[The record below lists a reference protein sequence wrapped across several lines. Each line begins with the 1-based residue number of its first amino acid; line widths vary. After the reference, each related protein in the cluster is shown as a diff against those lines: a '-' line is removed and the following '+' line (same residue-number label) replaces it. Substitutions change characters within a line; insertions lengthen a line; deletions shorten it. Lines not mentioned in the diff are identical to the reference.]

1 MPKPQ
6 VSTTTGV
13 SRRHG
18 PVIEGLHFPSRF
30 VSSPIQAAPAVA
42 AAPPRPFGSLARAS
56 ATRLA
61 ELATNAWDGARV
73 TQLQRGTAT
82 AAVLDYLDTFQG
94 ETWQE
99 RWDNSPLGL
108 GEISASTLATRRST
122 GQSLTTGV
130 RSLFCLRAV
139 RPSLLAFRR
148 HSFNNYSPV
157 FVEAQ
162 NDPQLDKYAQN
173 VAAHD
178 IRWEHQR
185 KALFDVCCLLT
196 VQDIALSD
204 LTPEAMLHHG
214 HETRRIR
221 SSVLRPGKKDANL
234 FPGRA
239 AWEILHTAGHFPSS
253 APATMREALHRGQQ
267 SVEQLVDRYPIR
279 NRAVRQLLLDYCTRR
294 RADTDYSTLVN
305 LVLAVVHHFWEKIE
319 RINPDQADLRIAPEV
334 YETWRQM
341 ITTKDDGTTR
351 AGQDSI
357 VIGVRSFY
365 YDLHTWAAEE
375 PERWA
380 QWVAPCP
387 VPPSELRGL
396 GKRRRRI
403 NERSADRTR
412 QRQPLLPALVD
423 HVETRYDQARALL
436 QRAAQT
442 QENESFTL
450 NNRSY
455 RRVITDSDRKL
466 QRHGQVPVRVLD
478 EITGEL
484 IRVTADEEN
493 AFWDWACVET
503 LRHSGVR
510 IEELC
515 ELTHLSIRQYQRP
528 NGEVIALLVVAPS
541 KTDRERVIPMSPEL
555 FHVLASIIRRH
566 TQNGRPIAQLSR
578 FDHHDKV
585 FSAPMPFLF
594 QRQMGASRTVIGGGT
609 IQHML
614 ERRCHA
620 LAEEHPGFRGLK
632 FTPHDFRRIFTTE
645 LVNSG
650 LPIHIGAAL
659 LGHLNI
665 QTTRGYVAVFEED
678 VINHYQTHLQHR
690 RAIRPEEEYRPATTD
705 EWTEFEEHFDKR
717 KVELGSCARPYG
729 TPCQHEHACIRC
741 PMLHVNPK
749 MLGRL
754 DELEDDLL
762 ARRTRAE
769 TEGWTGEVEGL
780 DLTLTFLRTKKDE
793 TRRWTKKPTVSLGIP
808 KPRPATGPGADKH
821 EQP

>member
-1 MPKPQ
+1 MPKSQ
-6 VSTTTGV
+6 VSPTTGV

-18 PVIEGLHFPSRF
+18 PVAEGLHFPSRF
-30 VSSPIQAAPAVA
+30 VSGQMQAAPAVA
-42 AAPPRPFGSLARAS
+42 ATPPRPFGSLARATP
-56 ATRLA
+56 TRIS
-61 ELATNAWDGARV
+61 ELATTTWDGAKV
-73 TQLQRGTAT
+73 TQLQRGGAT
-82 AAVLDYLDTFQG
+82 AAVLQYLDTFRG

-99 RWDNSPLGL
+99 RWDNSPLGR
-108 GEISASTLATRRST
+108 GEISASMIGNSRST

-130 RSLFCLRAV
+130 RSLFSLRAI
-139 RPSLLAFRR
+139 RPSLLAFYR
-148 HSFNNYSPV
+148 HTFNNYAEAFIVAQGDPV
-157 FVEAQ
+157 
-162 NDPQLDKYAQN
+162 LDKYAQD

-178 IRWEHQR
+178 MRWEHKR
-185 KALFDVCCLLT
+185 RALFDVCCLLT
-196 VQDIALSD
+196 VQDVALAD
-204 LTPEAMLHHG
+204 LTAESLLHHG
-214 HETRRIR
+214 HETRKVR

-239 AWEILHTAGHFPSS
+239 AWQVLHATGHFAPNV
-253 APATMREALHRGQQ
+253 PATMREALHRGQQ

-294 RADTDYSTLVN
+294 RADTDYATLVN

-334 YETWRQM
+334 YATWRQM
-341 ITTKDDGTTR
+341 ITMKDDGTPR

-412 QRQPLLPALVD
+412 QRQPLLPVLVD
-423 HVETRYDQARALL
+423 HVETRYDRARALL
-436 QRAAQT
+436 ERAT
-442 QENESFTL
+442 QAEKDEPFIF
-450 NNRSY
+450 NNRAY
-455 RRVITDSDRKL
+455 RRVITDADRKL
-466 QRHGQVPVRVLD
+466 QRHGEVPVRALD
-478 EITGEL
+478 EATGEI
-484 IRVTADEEN
+484 IRVTAEEDN

-555 FHVLASIIRRH
+555 FHVIASVIRRL
-566 TQNGRPIAQLSR
+566 TRDGRPIAQLSR
-578 FDHHDKV
+578 FDPHDKL
-585 FSAPMPFLF
+585 FSPPMPFLF
-594 QRQMGASRTVIGGGT
+594 QRQLGSSRAVISIGTVQKMI
-609 IQHML
+609 
-614 ERRCHA
+614 ERRCIA

-659 LGHLNI
+659 LGHLNV

-690 RAIRPEEEYRPATTD
+690 RAIRPEDEYRPATSE

-754 DELEDDLL
+754 DELEDDLV
-762 ARRTRAE
+762 ARRARAE

-780 DLTLTFLRTKKDE
+780 DLTLSFLRAKKEETK
-793 TRRWTKKPTVSLGIP
+793 RWTKRPTVDLGIP
-808 KPRPATGPGADKH
+808 RPRSASGRPD
-821 EQP
+821 QP